1 MIPFAIFTRIVL
13 DSGIVRVDF
22 KLSQWQQRGDDWV
35 YFIPNSVHLS
45 GDVPKVIITD
55 QTNHTAV
62 LVGVEY
68 NYAGMITLVA
78 KNPIQN
84 FIGYFMGDGFI
95 IPNDKPFK
103 FFDINDGSETFFD
116 IRTNELYYM
125 GSVGTQPLVIDSG
138 KEIVFASTYRD
149 MVHYIDG
156 NNDLWIYGSNSYG
169 QKGIGSQTG
178 IITID
183 KCFSNVKQSYSCVMP
198 TSSSAENFFSVLLT
212 LNGDVYV
219 TGSASNFQCIGI
231 GVASTTV
238 WTKLTIPEPID
249 RIVVSNTTFCIGQS
263 GKIYMFGFN
272 AHGQIP
278 DTANVRGN
286 VYEQTNIP
294 LNSPVFV
301 SCVGTFYTNV
311 SEGVVYSAGWQPN
324 IGRPA
329 GAGWQPT
336 NLPADVI
343 KITGNFMYSGGAG
356 NNFALTQSGQVWMT
370 GIVLPMDAHTTL
382 NTWEKFKDS
391 GVSEIYSYSHS
402 FNSTAKFCLLTVN
415 TDGTHTQ
422 YNTGGGSIPDLYQ
435 LPFNN

>member
-1 MIPFAIFTRIVL
+1 MIPFALFTRTVL
-13 DSGIVRVDF
+13 DSGIVRVEF
-22 KLSQWQQRGDDWV
+22 KLSQWQPRGDEWV

-45 GDVPKVIITD
+45 GDVPKIHIVDKTN
-55 QTNHTAV
+55 QTLTK
-62 LVGVEY
+62 VGIEY

-78 KNPIQN
+78 QTPIQN
-84 FIGYFMGDGFI
+84 FTGYFMGEGFI

-103 FFDINDGSETFFD
+103 FLDINDGSQTFYD
-116 IRTNELYYM
+116 VRTNELYFM
-125 GSVGTQPLVIDSG
+125 SSVSTQPMVIDSG
-138 KEIVFASTYRD
+138 KDIIFASTYRD
-149 MVHYIDG
+149 MVHYIDS
-156 NNDLWIYGSNSYG
+156 NNDLWIYGSNAFG
-169 QKGIGSQTG
+169 QKGLGTQSSIVSL
-178 IITID
+178 D

-198 TSSSAENFFSVLLT
+198 TSSTLEHYFSVLLT

-231 GVASTTV
+231 GVLSTIG

-278 DTANVRGN
+278 DVSTVRGN
-286 VYEQTNIP
+286 VYEQTAIP

-301 SCVGTFYTNV
+301 SSVGTFYTNV
-311 SEGVVYSAGWQPN
+311 SEGVVYSAGFQPN

-343 KITGNFMYSGGAG
+343 KIAGNFIYSGGTG

-370 GIVLPMDAHTTL
+370 GIILPDVSHTTL
-382 NTWEKFKDS
+382 DTWEKFKDS
-391 GVSEIYSYSHS
+391 GVSEMYTYSHAFS
-402 FNSTAKFCLLTVN
+402 STTKFSLLLVNS
-415 TDGTHTQ
+415 DGTHTQ
-422 YNTGGGSIPDLYQ
+422 YNTGGGSVPDLYQ